1 MRKCCV
7 GITPVVWHKS
17 FAVFHM
23 HTFDIIIE
31 TPKGSSEKYTLDSK
45 TGFFKLKKLLPPGM
59 MFPYDFGIIPDTKGE
74 DGDPLDALVVS
85 EFRSFPGC
93 VIESRLIG
101 AILAEQS
108 ASGKTRMT
116 RNDRFFF
123 VPQLSKQFHDVKK
136 IKDVPGIDEIGDFF
150 IHYNKEQGKDFKI
163 LEIIDEKKAAKLIE
177 NGTDK

>member
-1 MRKCCV
+1 MD
-7 GITPVVWHKS
+7 TY
-17 FAVFHM
+17 
-23 HTFDIIIE
+23 DIIIE
-31 TPKGSSEKYTLDSK
+31 TPKGSSEKYSLDK
-45 TGFFKLKKLLPPGM
+45 DTGYFKLKKLLPPGM
-59 MFPYDFGIIPDTKGE
+59 MFPYDFGIIPDTEGE

-93 VIESRLIG
+93 LIECRLIG

-108 ASGKTRMT
+108 ESGKTRMM

-123 VPQLSKQFHDVKK
+123 VPQLSKQFKEVEK

-163 LEIIDEKKAAKLIE
+163 LEVIDTKKAAKIIRE
-177 NGTDK
+177 SMEK

>member
-1 MRKCCV
+1 MDK
-7 GITPVVWHKS
+7 
-17 FAVFHM
+17 FN
-23 HTFDIIIE
+23 IIIE
-31 TPKGSSEKYTLDSK
+31 TPKGSSEKYTLDPE

-59 MFPYDFGIIPDTKGE
+59 MFPYDFGIIPGTTGE

-93 VIESRLIG
+93 LIECRLIG
-101 AILAEQS
+101 AILARQ
-108 ASGKTRMT
+108 SGKTRMM

-123 VPQLSKQFHDVKK
+123 VPDLSRQFKEVKK

-163 LEIIDEKKAAKLIE
+163 LEVIDAGKAAKIIRE
-177 NGTDK
+177 STEK